1 MPVLRRGPSAPQASA
16 TRVLLTDTSPYRS
29 RTLTVETDGTTTVA
43 YLRDARD
50 DVIGAV
56 WIANHR
62 AAEPGVDMARLDAGL
77 PPVMHS
83 DGTRHPGGLP
93 MLDPAALEVVWFE
106 EGDGAAV
113 LQDGEPI
120 CVIPVWSEI
129 NRGIPGYS
137 RDATTRTPF
146 AFPLHDEIEEL
157 GTRIRQA
164 QAYWDWRA
172 GENAWPAFQ
181 QSLLG
186 HLLDRLG
193 PGGHYWHDVGRQW
206 RGGTAPAPT
215 VGVSERPPQPGR
227 DYTVLSTVGMSC
239 QRMPTVELYEDDVSP
254 LTRIELAVA
263 TTLPSQRAGSV
274 FPWLAQYPW
283 RSVTWFAPGD
293 VVKWYHE
300 PRTFPL
306 NGSAAAAGATPA
318 GASGPPPSQWEGVL
332 LLDEPSRLAGP
343 VAPGLS
349 GWSFGGDPVK
359 WLWLV
364 PITDEERQ
372 YAKAQGS
379 DALVRRLAQ
388 QGRSWVVGP

>member
-1 MPVLRRGPSAPQASA
+1 
-16 TRVLLTDTSPYRS
+16 
-29 RTLTVETDGTTTVA
+29 
-43 YLRDARD
+43 
-50 DVIGAV
+50 
-56 WIANHR
+56 
-62 AAEPGVDMARLDAGL
+62 
-77 PPVMHS
+77 
-83 DGTRHPGGLP
+83 
-93 MLDPAALEVVWFE
+93 
-106 EGDGAAV
+106 
-113 LQDGEPI
+113 
-120 CVIPVWSEI
+120 
-129 NRGIPGYS
+129 
-137 RDATTRTPF
+137 
-146 AFPLHDEIEEL
+146 
-157 GTRIRQA
+157 
-164 QAYWDWRA
+164 
-172 GENAWPAFQ
+172 
-181 QSLLG
+181 
-186 HLLDRLG
+186 
-193 PGGHYWHDVGRQW
+193 
-206 RGGTAPAPT
+206 
-215 VGVSERPPQPGR
+215 
-227 DYTVLSTVGMSC
+227 
-239 QRMPTVELYEDDVSP
+239 VELYEDDVSP

-306 NGSAAAAGATPA
+306 NGPPNDSAPAAGAGP
-318 GASGPPPSQWEGVL
+318 GDASGPPPSRWEGVL

-343 VAPGLS
+343 VPPGLS